1 MISQTCSQSDWT
13 IGTTK
18 IPGSVY
24 TKTVRKC
31 MARPSS
37 PPSDTVSDRCMGGGA
52 GLQDYI
58 SVVIAVRAY
67 STLKVHAQCTQGMCS
82 LEL

>member
-1 MISQTCSQSDWT
+1 
-13 IGTTK
+13 
-18 IPGSVY
+18 
-24 TKTVRKC
+24 
-31 MARPSS
+31 
-37 PPSDTVSDRCMGGGA
+37 MGGVA

-58 SVVIAVRAY
+58 SVVIAVRAYSTLIAVRAY